1 MGDKFGR
8 GRSISYEACATP
20 AQGSSP
26 SGFSSSFGGSSFT
39 SGSNYRPNRPNRRPG
54 RRPNNNRPINVGGI
68 LSGIINRDGADSGTV
83 TGDLPPGFS
92 GSSGSSDP
100 ILFG

>member
-1 MGDKFGR
+1 MGSFTDKFGR
-8 GRSISYEACATP
+8 GRSISYEAC
-20 AQGSSP
+20 SSP
-26 SGFSSSFGGSSFT
+26 SGFSSSFGGSSSFT

-83 TGDLPPGFS
+83 TGDLPPGLS